1 MKTGPDV
8 IQAQLKAWDQVI
20 AELSKEAFF
29 AKVIA
34 SQKAWVKRTQP
45 FFQINNLGSDD
56 LAAAYTHF
64 FG

>member
-1 MKTGPDV
+1 
-8 IQAQLKAWDQVI
+8 VI
-20 AELSKEAFF
+20 AELSKDSFF

-45 FFQINNLGSDD
+45 FFQANNLGTDD
-56 LAAAYTHF
+56 LAAAYNHF